1 MVHAI
6 KNEKQQINNSGI
18 VDKKSPPIL
27 VHHQPDS
34 NIPVYPVMTDL
45 QFPPSPYHLR
55 AGHSPGMQQPS
66 HSPMMQQ
73 PSHSPMMLKASHSPM
88 MQHSPVNHNHSPT
101 VQPSSAT
108 FLSVASPFSNPPSP
122 MAYSPANMQF
132 TQRGGVCHMYPSP
145 QEAIPNRPPP
155 DYPYYGMTA
164 TTYSHDHV

>member
-1 MVHAI
+1 MDSCLVVHAI
-6 KNEKQQINNSGI
+6 KNEKQQINNTAN

-27 VHHQPDS
+27 VHHQPD
-34 NIPVYPVMTDL
+34 NIPVYPVMTEL

-66 HSPMMQQ
+66 HSPMMQ
-73 PSHSPMMLKASHSPM
+73 
-88 MQHSPVNHNHSPT
+88 HSPVNHNHSPI

-132 TQRGGVCHMYPSP
+132 TQRGGACHIYPSP

-164 TTYSHDHV
+164 TTYSHDHI